1 MPEVYRMLNISRTTY
16 LTYCLNLKSLDLVWL
31 SICLKNTEKS
41 AESREQRAESRKQR
55 AESSGR
61 CPPGDKTH
69 LAGGGGHRPIHGPQ
83 DRDRHQNS
91 EAR

>member
-1 MPEVYRMLNISRTTY
+1 MPEKYR
-16 LTYCLNLKSLDLVWL
+16 
-31 SICLKNTEKS
+31 EKC
-41 AESREQRAESRKQR
+41 REQRAESRKQR

-91 EAR
+91 EASGPPGGAGGAVVPSRRGAAGQRKR

>member
-1 MPEVYRMLNISRTTY
+1 MPRLNVVLNMPEKYR
-16 LTYCLNLKSLDLVWL
+16 
-31 SICLKNTEKS
+31 EKC
-41 AESREQRAESRKQR
+41 REQRAESRKQS

-69 LAGGGGHRPIHGPQ
+69 LAGGGGHLPIHGPQ

-91 EAR
+91 EERWTARLCRWGNGA